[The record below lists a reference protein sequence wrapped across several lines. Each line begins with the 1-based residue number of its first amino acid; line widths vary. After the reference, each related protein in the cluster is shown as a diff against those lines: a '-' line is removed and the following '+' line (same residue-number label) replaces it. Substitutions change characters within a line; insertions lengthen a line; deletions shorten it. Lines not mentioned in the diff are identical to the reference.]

1 MSEDKVPWWTVK
13 LTGDEG
19 TCIARVLDSGFIN
32 EGPLT
37 LKLEQTFKDYF
48 NVEHAIFT
56 TSGTIAIFLALK
68 ALGVSVGTKVAVP
81 NLTFVA
87 TASAVKLCGGI
98 PILIDIDSE
107 TLCID
112 PDDLLMKYE
121 IHKFDFVVPV
131 HISGRSAFSPKLLKV
146 ISDCDLKVIEDAA
159 EAFGSRDPITKKLL
173 GTIGIAGAYSFSPNK
188 VLTSGQGGLVVT
200 NDHAVA
206 KTIRSL
212 KDQGRIQ
219 RGTGGD
225 DLHPFIGFNFK
236 FTDIQAALIEAQ
248 LPSLN
253 HKLSH
258 LKLVYTSFKDL
269 IDDDSIH
276 KMLNFDTASGEIPLW
291 PEFTTTNRRGLEKI
305 LNKENV
311 GYRNIWH
318 PLNEQLS
325 YAEKGEFLMNSKIA
339 SLNTLW
345 LPSSFDLVESDLIK
359 VSGLINQFI
368 RKNGLYK

>member
-13 LTGDEG
+13 LTGDE
-19 TCIARVLDSGFIN
+19 TLCIARVLDSGFIN

-37 LKLEQTFKDYF
+37 LKLEQSFKDYL

-56 TSGTIAIFLALK
+56 TSGTVAIFLALK
-68 ALGVSVGTKVAVP
+68 ALGVGVGTKVAVP
-81 NLTFVA
+81 NLTFIA

-98 PILIDIDSE
+98 PILIDIHPD
-107 TLCID
+107 TLTID

-121 IHKFDFVVPV
+121 IHKFGFVVPV
-131 HISGRSAFSPKLLKV
+131 HISGRSAFSPKLLKI
-146 ISDCDLKVIEDAA
+146 ISDLDLKIVEDAA
-159 EAFGSRDPITKKLL
+159 EAFGSRDPGTKELL

-200 NDHAVA
+200 NDSAVA

-212 KDQGRIQ
+212 KDQGRTQ

-248 LPSLN
+248 LPSLDDRLN
-253 HKLSH
+253 HLRS
-258 LKLVYTSFKDL
+258 VYTRFRDL
-269 IDDDSIH
+269 IDVDPNH
-276 KMLNFDTASGEIPLW
+276 KMLKFDISAGEIPLW
-291 PEFTTTNRRGLEKI
+291 PEFTTTNRGGLETT
-305 LNKENV
+305 LNQNSV
-311 GYRNIWH
+311 GYRNVWH
-318 PLNEQLS
+318 PLNEQLPYKENGDS
-325 YAEKGEFLMNSKIA
+325 LMNSKVA

-345 LPSSFDLVESDLIK
+345 LPSSFDLLDSDFVR
-359 VSGLINQFI
+359 VSGLINEFI
-368 RKNGLYK
+368 QGKGIV

>member
-1 MSEDKVPWWTVK
+1 MSENKVPWWTVK
-13 LTGDEG
+13 LTGDESA
-19 TCIARVLDSGFIN
+19 CIARVLDSGFIN

-37 LKLEQTFKDYF
+37 LKLEETFKDYF

-56 TSGTIAIFLALK
+56 TSGTVAIYLALK

-98 PILIDIDSE
+98 PVLIDIDPE

-112 PDDLLMKYE
+112 SEDLLMKYE
-121 IHKFDFVVPV
+121 IHKFNYVVPV
-131 HISGRSAFSPKLLKV
+131 HISGRSAFSSKLLKV
-146 ISDCDLKVIEDAA
+146 ISDCELKVIEDAA
-159 EAFGSRDPITKKLL
+159 EAFGSRDPKTKKFL
-173 GTIGIAGAYSFSPNK
+173 GTIGLAGAYSFSPNK
-188 VLTSGQGGLVVT
+188 VLTSGQGGLIVT

-212 KDQGRIQ
+212 KDQGRTQ

-253 HKLSH
+253 HKLNH
-258 LKLVYTSFKDL
+258 LKSVYTSYRDL
-269 IDDDSIH
+269 IDEDASH

-291 PEFTTTNRRGLEKI
+291 PEFTTTNRSGLEKI
-305 LNKENV
+305 LNNENV
-311 GYRNIWH
+311 GYRNVWH
-318 PLNEQLS
+318 PLNVQLP
-325 YAEKGEFLMNSKIA
+325 YAENGDFLVRSKIA

-345 LPSSFDLVESDLIK
+345 LPSSFDLIERDLLR
-359 VSGLINQFI
+359 VSSLINQFI
-368 RKNGLYK
+368 RRKGIV

>member
-37 LKLEQTFKDYF
+37 LKLEQIFKDYL

-56 TSGTIAIFLALK
+56 TSGTVAIFLALK
-68 ALGVSVGTKVAVP
+68 ALGVNVGTKVAVP

-87 TASAVKLCGGI
+87 TAAAVKLCGGI
-98 PILIDIDSE
+98 PILIDINLE
-107 TLCID
+107 TLTID

-121 IHKFDFVVPV
+121 IHKFGFVVPV
-131 HISGRSAFSPKLLKV
+131 HISGRSAFSPTLQKV
-146 ISDCDLKVIEDAA
+146 ISDCHLKVIEDAA
-159 EAFGSRDPITKKLL
+159 EAFGSRDPGTKKLL

-200 NDHAVA
+200 NDHSVA

-212 KDQGRIQ
+212 KDQGRTQ

-248 LPSLN
+248 LPSLD
-253 HKLSH
+253 HKLNH
-258 LKLVYTSFKDL
+258 LKSVYTRFRHQ
-269 IDDDSIH
+269 IDVDPSH
-276 KMLNFDTASGEIPLW
+276 KMLKFDVASGEIPLW
-291 PEFTTTNRRGLEKI
+291 PEFTTTNRSGLEKI
-305 LNKENV
+305 LNQNNV
-311 GYRNIWH
+311 GYRNVWH
-318 PLNEQLS
+318 PLNEQPP
-325 YAEKGEFLMNSKIA
+325 YEEKGDTLRKSKLA

-345 LPSSFDLVESDLIK
+345 LPSSFDLLEGDLIK

-368 RKNGLYK
+368 RSKGIE